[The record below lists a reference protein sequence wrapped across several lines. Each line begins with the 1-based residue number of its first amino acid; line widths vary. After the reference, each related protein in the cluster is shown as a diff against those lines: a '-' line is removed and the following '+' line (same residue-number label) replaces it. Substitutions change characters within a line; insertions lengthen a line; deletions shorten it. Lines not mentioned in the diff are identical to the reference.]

1 MYSRRLLGLEEA
13 RRVGD
18 AALAKAMEDPE
29 RPMSIAVVDAL
40 GVLVYF
46 VKMDG
51 ATLLSTDMPMRK
63 AYTVIN
69 FNMDTAD
76 LERFLADDPSRL
88 GTGDFADPGLT
99 KIPGGVA
106 LRAPDGI
113 LVGAIGT
120 SGRVPHVDK
129 VSDLEVALAG
139 AKALAAHA

>member
-1 MYSRRLLGLEEA
+1 MYSRMLLSLDEA

-18 AALAKAMEDPE
+18 AALAKAQENPE
-29 RPMSIAVVDAL
+29 RPMSIAVVDAW
-40 GVLVYF
+40 GVLTYF

-51 ATLLSTDMPMRK
+51 ATPLSTEMPMRK

-76 LERFLADDPSRL
+76 LERFLADDPSDL
-88 GTGDFADPGLT
+88 DTSDFADTRLT

-106 LRAPDGI
+106 LRAPDGT
-113 LVGAIGT
+113 LLGAIGT

-129 VSDLEVALAG
+129 VSDLDVALAG
-139 AKALAAHA
+139 AAALHT